1 MTAKVVQFNQIGLVS
16 FQKNRRSKNIKIR
29 VKPDQSV
36 HVSFPWFA
44 LSAEVVNFVNKN
56 ISWIVLQQQKMAAK
70 KPESLIESVIRTKLH
85 TIEIKKGEKLE
96 ASRKKGLIEIWVDD
110 FESEKSRLFVQ
121 RIIESIYRFE
131 AQKIL
136 PDRLM
141 ELAQKHG
148 FLYNKVGIRNN
159 KRNWG
164 SCSARNNISLNLQMM
179 KLPDDLID
187 YILLH
192 ELVHTKI
199 KNHGPLFW
207 QKLDEITGKKARVLA
222 KEVRSYSTFTL

>member
-1 MTAKVVQFNQIGLVS
+1 MTAKVVQFKQIGPVF
-16 FQKNRRSKNIKIR
+16 FQKNQRSKNIKIR
-29 VKPDQSV
+29 VKSDQSV
-36 HVSFPWFA
+36 HVSFPWYT
-44 LSAEVVNFVNKN
+44 LSAEAVNFVNKN
-56 ISWIVLQQQKMAAK
+56 IDWIILQQRKMEAK
-70 KPESLIESVIRTKLH
+70 KPDSLTELVIKTKLH

-96 ASRKKGLIEIWVDD
+96 ASRKRGMIEIWVDD

-131 AQKIL
+131 AKRIL
-136 PDRLM
+136 PGRLA
-141 ELAQKHG
+141 ELAGRFG
-148 FLYNKVGIRNN
+148 FQYNKVGIRNN

-164 SCSARNNISLNLQMM
+164 SCSGRNNISLNLQMM
-179 KLPDDLID
+179 KLPDNLID

-207 QKLDEITGKKARVLA
+207 EKLDEFTGKKARALA

>member
-1 MTAKVVQFNQIGLVS
+1 MTAKVVQFDLIGPVT

-36 HVSFPWFA
+36 HVSFPWYA
-44 LSAEVVNFVNKN
+44 LSAEAVGFVSKN
-56 ISWIVLQQQKMAAK
+56 INWIVLQQQKMAEK
-70 KPESLIESVIRTKLH
+70 KPETLTESVIKTKLH
-85 TIEIKKGEKLE
+85 TLEIKKGDKLD
-96 ASRKKGLIEIWVDD
+96 ALRKGGLILITVDD
-110 FESEKSRLFVQ
+110 FQSEKSRLFVQ

-131 AQKIL
+131 AKKIL
-136 PDRLM
+136 PGRLA
-141 ELAQKHG
+141 ELARKYG

-164 SCSARNNISLNLQMM
+164 SCSGRNNISLNLQMM
-179 KLPDDLID
+179 KLPDELID

-207 QKLDEITGKKARVLA
+207 EKLDEITGKKARVLA

>member
-1 MTAKVVQFNQIGLVS
+1 MTAKVVQFTQIGPVS
-16 FQKNRRSKNIKIR
+16 FQRNRRSKNIKIR

-36 HVSFPWFA
+36 HVSFPWYA

-56 ISWIVLQQQKMAAK
+56 ISWIILQQQKMAAK
-70 KPESLIESVIRTKLH
+70 KPEPLAETVFKTKLH
-85 TIEIKKGEKLE
+85 TIEIKKGEKLD
-96 ASRKKGLIEIWVDD
+96 AIRKKDLIEIFTDD

-121 RIIESIYRFE
+121 GIIESIYRFE
-131 AQKIL
+131 AHKLL
-136 PDRLM
+136 PGRLS
-141 ELAQKHG
+141 ELALQFG
-148 FLYNKVGIRNN
+148 FQYGKVGIRNN

-164 SCSARNNISLNLQMM
+164 SCSGRNNISLNLQMM
-179 KLPDDLID
+179 KLPDELID

-207 QKLDEITGKKARVLA
+207 EKLDEITGKKARELA
-222 KEVRSYSTFTL
+222 KKVRSYSTFTL

>member
-1 MTAKVVQFNQIGLVS
+1 MTAKVVQFTQIGPVS
-16 FQKNRRSKNIKIR
+16 FQRNRRSKNIKIR

-36 HVSFPWFA
+36 HVSFPWYA

-56 ISWIVLQQQKMAAK
+56 TAWIILQQQKMASK
-70 KPESLIESVIRTKLH
+70 KPEQLTGKVIQSKLH
-85 TIEIKKGEKLE
+85 TIEIKIGEKLE
-96 ASRKKGLIEIWVDD
+96 AIRTKDLIEIFVDD

-121 RIIESIYRFE
+121 GVIESIYRFE
-131 AQKIL
+131 ARKIL
-136 PDRLM
+136 PGRLA
-141 ELAQKHG
+141 ELAQIYG
-148 FLYNKVGIRNN
+148 FQFNKVGIRNN

-164 SCSARNNISLNLQMM
+164 SCSGRNNISLNLQMM
-179 KLPDDLID
+179 KLPDELID

-207 QKLDEITGKKARVLA
+207 EKLDEITGKKARELA
-222 KEVRSYSTFTL
+222 IKVRSYSTFTL

>member
-1 MTAKVVQFNQIGLVS
+1 MTAKVVQFNQIGPIS

-29 VKPDQSV
+29 VKPDLSV
-36 HVSFPWFA
+36 HVSFPWYA
-44 LSAEVVNFVNKN
+44 LSAEVVNFVDKN
-56 ISWIVLQQQKMAAK
+56 RDWIVQQQQKMAAK
-70 KPESLIESVIRTKLH
+70 KPEPLIESVIKTKLH

-96 ASRKKGLIEIWVDD
+96 ASRKNGLIEIWVDD
-110 FESEKSRLFVQ
+110 FQAEKSRLFVQ

-131 AQKIL
+131 ARKIL
-136 PDRLM
+136 PGRLA
-141 ELAQKHG
+141 ELAQTHG
-148 FLYNKVGIRNN
+148 FQYNKVGIRNN
-159 KRNWG
+159 RRNWG
-164 SCSARNNISLNLQMM
+164 SCSGRNNISLNLQMM
-179 KLPDDLID
+179 KLPDQLID

-207 QKLDEITGKKARVLA
+207 EKLDEITGKKARALA

>member
-1 MTAKVVQFNQIGLVS
+1 MTAKVVQFKQIGPVF
-16 FQKNRRSKNIKIR
+16 FQKNQRSKNIKIR
-29 VKPDQSV
+29 VKSDQSV
-36 HVSFPWFA
+36 HVSFPWYT
-44 LSAEVVNFVNKN
+44 LSAEAVNFVNKN
-56 ISWIVLQQQKMAAK
+56 IDWIILQQRKIEAK
-70 KPESLIESVIRTKLH
+70 KPDSLTELVIKTKLH

-96 ASRKKGLIEIWVDD
+96 ASRKRGMIEIWVDD

-131 AQKIL
+131 AKRIL
-136 PDRLM
+136 PGRLA
-141 ELAQKHG
+141 ELAGRFG
-148 FLYNKVGIRNN
+148 FQYNKVGIRNN

-164 SCSARNNISLNLQMM
+164 SCSGRNNISLNLQMM
-179 KLPDDLID
+179 KLPDNLID

-207 QKLDEITGKKARVLA
+207 EKLDEFTGKKARALA

>member
-1 MTAKVVQFNQIGLVS
+1 MTAKVVQFTQIGPVS
-16 FQKNRRSKNIKIR
+16 FQRNRRSKNIKIR

-36 HVSFPWFA
+36 HVSFPWYA

-56 ISWIVLQQQKMAAK
+56 TAWIILQKQKMADK
-70 KPESLIESVIRTKLH
+70 KPELLAESVIKTKLH

-96 ASRKKGLIEIWVDD
+96 AIRKNNQIEIFVDD

-121 RIIESIYRFE
+121 SIIESIYRFE
-131 AQKIL
+131 ARKLL
-136 PDRLM
+136 PGRLV
-141 ELAQKHG
+141 ELAQIYG
-148 FLYNKVGIRNN
+148 FQFNKVGIRNN
-159 KRNWG
+159 RRNWG
-164 SCSARNNISLNLQMM
+164 SCSGRNNISLNLQMM
-179 KLPDDLID
+179 KLPDELID

-207 QKLDEITGKKARVLA
+207 EKLDEITGKKAHELA
-222 KEVRSYSTFTL
+222 KKVRSYSTFTL

>member
-1 MTAKVVQFNQIGLVS
+1 MTAKVVQFNQIGPVS

-36 HVSFPWFA
+36 HVSFPWYA

-70 KPESLIESVIRTKLH
+70 KPESLTESIIKTKLH

-96 ASRKKGLIEIWVDD
+96 ASRKNGLIEIWVDD
-110 FESEKSRLFVQ
+110 FESEKSRLFIQ

-131 AQKIL
+131 ARKIL
-136 PDRLM
+136 PGKLA

-164 SCSARNNISLNLQMM
+164 SCSGQNNISLNLQMM
-179 KLPDDLID
+179 KLPDELID

-207 QKLDEITGKKARVLA
+207 QKLDEITGKKARALA

>member
-1 MTAKVVQFNQIGLVS
+1 MTAKVVQFEQIGPVL

-36 HVSFPWFA
+36 HVSFPWYA
-44 LSAEVVNFVNKN
+44 LSAEAVNFVNKN
-56 ISWIVLQQQKMAAK
+56 VDWIILQQRKMEAK
-70 KPESLIESVIRTKLH
+70 KPASLTELVIKTKLH
-85 TIEIKKGEKLE
+85 TIEIKKGEKLG
-96 ASRKKGLIEIWVDD
+96 ASRKKRIIEIWVDD
-110 FESEKSRLFVQ
+110 FHAEKSKIYVEK
-121 RIIESIYRFE
+121 IIEGIYHFE
-131 AQKIL
+131 ARKIL
-136 PDRLM
+136 PGRLA
-141 ELAQKHG
+141 ELAQNHG
-148 FLYNKVGIRNN
+148 FQYNKVGIRNN

-164 SCSARNNISLNLQMM
+164 SCSGRNNISLNLQMM
-179 KLPDDLID
+179 KLPDNLID

-207 QKLDEITGKKARVLA
+207 EKLDEITDKKARALA